1 MNKQKTPFHNK
12 ILPMS
17 ESLSKFFLLRRLTQ
31 IALVTFICCL
41 IIGSVSFVETPF
53 LQPLKSV
60 EAPVFVPD
68 LANSADRI
76 PVNHDVTYV
85 IYFEKSSLATSSVP
99 QKVLD
104 NFVNIYADFL
114 HRDLSAEVGH
124 SFESVLTGFT
134 FKLPNAEEIRKKL
147 VALHTGALHSGDLT
161 ALLYQYLTH
170 HAEMELISN
179 KVELHLEKD
188 QTVIHQTESDPA
200 AQT

>member
-1 MNKQKTPFHNK
+1 MT
-12 ILPMS
+12 
-17 ESLSKFFLLRRLTQ
+17 ESLSKFCLFRRFTQ
-31 IALVTFICCL
+31 IALISAACLL
-41 IIGSVSFVETPF
+41 IIGSVSFIDTSF
-53 LQPLKSV
+53 LQPMQSV

-68 LANSADRI
+68 LTYSADRI
-76 PVNHDVTYV
+76 PVNHDITYV
-85 IYFEKSSLATSSVP
+85 IYFEKSPLATSSVS

-147 VALHTGALHSGDLT
+147 VALHSGALHSGDLT

-188 QTVIHQTESDPA
+188 QTVVHQAESDSVA
-200 AQT
+200 KT